1 MLSLLRLDT
10 KIPRT
15 AGLLTKTAKL
25 ICESSQGHVFEVN
38 RVGELEWEF
47 WNPVMKEG
55 KRKTIYRF
63 MRVPEEHVRS
73 LIARASIKRPRN

>member
-25 ICESSQGHVFEVN
+25 ICESSQLAKSSILT
-38 RVGELEWEF
+38 VGSARKHGGIEADALLE
-47 WNPVMKEG
+47 
-55 KRKTIYRF
+55 I
-63 MRVPEEHVRS
+63 
-73 LIARASIKRPRN
+73 